1 MLTDH
6 AYMCRLDAVTQHER
20 PALLWSSLEGGGV
33 VWADYPACKRWNYDM
48 QQYEHKPPRKGYI
61 DRIIKELTKPKQRR
75 RMLRIDYWDGSQREI
90 WTDCYIDQHRGVPAG
105 HADHVPSGAGDERT
119 GG

>member
-1 MLTDH
+1 MTDH

-33 VWADYPACKRWNYDM
+33 VWADYPPCRCYNYNM
-48 QQYEHKPPRKGYI
+48 ERYEHKPPRKGYI

-75 RMLRIDYWDGSQREI
+75 RMLRIDYWDGSQITPIYRR
-90 WTDCYIDQHRGVPAG
+90 DY
-105 HADHVPSGAGDERT
+105 
-119 GG
+119 